1 MIRLRFLLLISLFL
15 LLIPG
20 TKVMAMP
27 LDSLEIVSVEADLGL
42 LPENLDE
49 KLDSLISQKYID
61 YYKIGKP
68 GAVPKGQTYPSYLP
82 DSVYIKRLAALPSR
96 IPLSYNSVV
105 RECIEL
111 YVNRRRALVST
122 MLPKT
127 RLYFP
132 MIEEVFDKHGLPHE
146 LKYLAIVESNLN
158 PIVVSRM
165 GATGLWQFMLNTG
178 KIYGLDIN
186 SLIDERRDPR
196 LATEAA
202 ARYFKDMYDIYQDWL
217 IVIASYNC
225 GPGNINK
232 AIRRAGGERKFWS
245 IFPYLPRETRAYV
258 PLFIAAY
265 YTMEYYKIHGIEPRE
280 MDMVLATD
288 TIHIRTKRTF
298 EEISRLSGQPIDVIK
313 SLNPKY
319 KHDIVPGSYNTQI
332 VTLPTQ
338 AAMVFSFKRDSL
350 NALSSFAGQS
360 ELPKEI
366 EYKEIYHTV
375 RKRETLASISRKY
388 EVQVDELKEW
398 NPGVS
403 SSPRSGTQILI
414 RLPKDTETQSFNV
427 SGIETT
433 EPQTNKGKQSRA
445 TTGSAKRYYI
455 VKKGDTLGA
464 IAAKYKGVT
473 VTSLKR
479 ANGLK
484 SNNIKIGQRLIIP

>member
-1 MIRLRFLLLISLFL
+1 MIRPRYLLFISLFFFSYL
-15 LLIPG
+15 SSKAIESS
-20 TKVMAMP
+20 
-27 LDSLEIVSVEADLGL
+27 LDSLEIVTVEADLGL

-49 KLDSLISQKYID
+49 KVDSLISQRYTD

-68 GAVPKGQTYPSYLP
+68 NTASKNQVYPSYLA
-82 DSVYIKRLAALPSR
+82 DSVYINRLAALPSR

-127 RLYFP
+127 GLYFP
-132 MIEEVFDKHGLPHE
+132 MIEEVFDKHNLPHE

-158 PIVVSRM
+158 PFVVSRM

-178 KIYGLDIN
+178 KVYGLDIN

-202 ARYFKDMYDIYQDWL
+202 ARYFKDMYEIYQDWL
-217 IVIASYNC
+217 VVIASYNC
-225 GPGNINK
+225 GPGNVNK
-232 AIRRAGGERKFWS
+232 AIRRAGGKRKFWD

-265 YTMEYYKIHGIEPRE
+265 YTMEYYKSHGIEPQT

-298 EEISRLSGQPIDVIK
+298 EEISLLSGEPVDVIK

-319 KHDIVPGSYNTQI
+319 KHNIVPGTYTTQV

-338 AAMVFSFKRDSL
+338 AALTFSFKRDSL
-350 NALSSFAGQS
+350 NALAPFAGKG
-360 ELPKEI
+360 EEVKEV

-375 RKRETLASISRKY
+375 RKRETFASISRKY
-388 EVQVDELKEW
+388 EVTVSEIKEW
-398 NPGVS
+398 NAGIS
-403 SSPRSGTQILI
+403 SLRVGTKLLI
-414 RLPKDTETQSFNV
+414 RLPKDTDASNITV
-427 SGIETT
+427 AGIDTT
-433 EPQTNKGKQSRA
+433 EPQKNKKQRSRV
-445 TTGSAKRYYI
+445 TTGSAKRYYT
-455 VKKGDTLGA
+455 VKKGDTLGG

-479 ANGLK
+479 ANGLR
-484 SNNIKIGQRLIIP
+484 SNNIKIGQKLIIP